1 MTYVI
6 IARKSELVGGRVKKY
21 APLLPKNAVEY
32 IKAAQNPEVHEDRLA
47 GYTLL
52 FLTYSMLLERGVF
65 IPTDNGEK
73 NIKEVGVDKNT
84 KKVGV
89 DKNIKEGDGK
99 KNIKEDNSTLKMRH
113 ILRLTP
119 EIAEKY
125 SLAYGELEVSRTP
138 AGKPYIN
145 GICLYFNL
153 SHSGDI
159 VALAI
164 STDRDVGVDVQLKI
178 DPTRAERLSSRF
190 FTTPIATDTLGDV
203 EYLYASADDS
213 GIVFQ
218 NITRDNAE
226 SAYPAAGRS
235 VSIAAVAPDSTVD
248 ALVLSDGDEYTVRWS
263 IGEAILKCDGR
274 GFEAIGELDCLA
286 EGIAT
291 SSVILRIRDKEY
303 ALTVA
308 GRTTGF

>member
-32 IKAAQNPEVHEDRLA
+32 IKATQNPEVHEDRLA

-52 FLTYSMLLERGVF
+52 FLTYAMLLERGVF

-73 NIKEVGVDKNT
+73 NTKE
-84 KKVGV
+84 VGV

-99 KNIKEDNSTLKMRH
+99 KNIKEDSSTLKMRH
-113 ILRLTP
+113 IPRLTP

-125 SLAYGELEVSRTP
+125 SLAYGGLEVSRTP

-226 SAYPAAGRS
+226 SAYPAADRS
-235 VSIAAVAPDSTVD
+235 VSIAAVAPDSETVD